1 MSSRESSKSRS
12 TKIAEVKWS
21 REGLV
26 FVVGLTRCCWGWVQ
40 APPGLQRNIHLP
52 GLGELEKARLLGYD
66 GALVLGGQLRNQL
79 CLQPAGFLGVQVTLL
94 LRNVNKRGDGLVM
107 ALLRTFLKNTASSAD
122 LDRKLLTAGV
132 PNELARLLLHVL
144 GRARGL
150 VHRLANFFTLPV
162 ANLLCWLVTL
172 PHCLVE
178 GLLLEGDGAGLL
190 EVLFTHLL
198 LGRSKLGDISIVALL
213 GVLVGAL

>member
-1 MSSRESSKSRS
+1 MMSSRESSKSRS
-12 TKIAEVKWS
+12 SEITEVKWS
-21 REGLV
+21 RKGLV
-26 FVVGLTRCCWGWVQ
+26 FVVGLTGCCWGWVK

-52 GLGELEKARLLGYD
+52 GLGELEKARLLGDD
-66 GALVLGGQLRNQL
+66 GALVLGGQLGNQL

-94 LRNVNKRGDGLVM
+94 LRNVNKRGDGPVM

-150 VHRLANFFTLPV
+150 VHCLANLRALAV
-162 ANLLCWLVTL
+162 A
-172 PHCLVE
+172 
-178 GLLLEGDGAGLL
+178 
-190 EVLFTHLL
+190 HLL
-198 LGRSKLGDISIVALL
+198 DGCV
-213 GVLVGAL
+213 